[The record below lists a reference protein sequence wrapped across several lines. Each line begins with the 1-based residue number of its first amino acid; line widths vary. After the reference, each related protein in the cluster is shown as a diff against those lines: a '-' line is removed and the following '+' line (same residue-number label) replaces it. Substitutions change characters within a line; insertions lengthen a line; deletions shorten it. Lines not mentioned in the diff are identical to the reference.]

1 MKDSIGASIVNISSI
16 YGLLGPDWRLYAET
30 NMGNPAAYSASKGGL
45 IQFTRWLSTTLAP
58 SVRVNAICPGGIFR
72 NQPGS
77 FIAKYEYKTPMARMA
92 KEEDFKG
99 ALGFLASDLSS
110 YVTGQ
115 SLNVDGGWSAW

>member
-1 MKDSIGASIVNISSI
+1 
-16 YGLLGPDWRLYAET
+16 
-30 NMGNPAAYSASKGGL
+30 MGNPAAYGASKGAL

-58 SVRVNAICPGGIFR
+58 LVRANAICPGGIFR
-72 NQPGS
+72 NQPES
-77 FIAKYEYKTPMARMA
+77 FITQYEHRTPMARMA

-99 ALGFLASDLSS
+99 ALGFLVSDLSS